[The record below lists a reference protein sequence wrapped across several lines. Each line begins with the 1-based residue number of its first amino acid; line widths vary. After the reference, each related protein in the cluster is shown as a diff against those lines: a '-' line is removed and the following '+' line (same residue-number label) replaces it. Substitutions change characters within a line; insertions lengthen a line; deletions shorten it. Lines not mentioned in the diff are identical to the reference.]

1 MYPIFSLLQEV
12 QSKREISRRN
22 PEEFVAHP
30 LNAFSLIRRLHE
42 DWTQAELLMLNQVG
56 LEHLQAIETGLDK
69 AQPSD
74 NDLNDAIGGII
85 SLQQFYNLQPSDIAN
100 GLLMGQQYKW
110 VISLSQS
117 YHVDCEILFT
127 VPA

>member
-1 MYPIFSLLQEV
+1 
-12 QSKREISRRN
+12 
-22 PEEFVAHP
+22 
-30 LNAFSLIRRLHE
+30 
-42 DWTQAELLMLNQVG
+42 MLNQVG
-56 LEHLQAIETGLDK
+56 LEHLQAIETGLDE

-110 VISLSQS
+110 VISLPES
-117 YHVDCEILFT
+117 YQVDCEILFT

>member
-56 LEHLQAIETGLDK
+56 LEHLQAIETGLDE

-100 GLLMGQQYKW
+100 GLLMGQQY
-110 VISLSQS
+110 
-117 YHVDCEILFT
+117 
-127 VPA
+127 